1 MLNWIQGAGVRRKET
16 LLYAVVEEVLHSFG
30 VVDAQ
35 IVHVNHRL
43 TPNLL
48 DHSTHEVG
56 KVRRIVATIDD
67 LVVDKSLLL
76 TDRTNHGERLAPA
89 TWHLYGHVFAHPRL

>member
-1 MLNWIQGAGVRRKET
+1 MLNRIQGAAVRRKET
-16 LLYAVVEEVLHSFG
+16 LLNAVVEEVLYSFG

-48 DHSTHEVG
+48 DHSTYEVG
-56 KVRRIVATIDD
+56 KVRRIIATIDN
-67 LVVDKSLLL
+67 LVVNKSLLL
-76 TDRTNHGERLAPA
+76 TNRTNNGE
-89 TWHLYGHVFAHPRL
+89 